1 MSNDSL
7 ATSTT
12 APSAQGG
19 GSPVVVNMYKRWG
32 DDGAGMSA
40 EWTVLE
46 LAALDANHLRSA
58 ISSAVAP
65 NGFATKVYAKFPR
78 TSRTVALQH
87 RLRGGGPGSPIR
99 ECGEDAEPEPAV
111 ERLDAWPTDT
121 PMADPP
127 IAAIAPGSVGEGREN
142 TDVCAGRIPTDGA
155 AHTSGGDPSGFQSPR
170 SNGDGD
176 GPRRVAT
183 VA

>member
-1 MSNDSL
+1 MF
-7 ATSTT
+7 
-12 APSAQGG
+12 
-19 GSPVVVNMYKRWG
+19 KRWG
-32 DDGAGMSA
+32 DDGTGLPK

-65 NGFATKVYAKFPR
+65 NGFATQIYAKFPR
-78 TSRTVALQH
+78 TQRTIALQH

-99 ECGEDAEPEPAV
+99 ECGEDAQPERAV
-111 ERLDAWPTDT
+111 EYLDTWPTDT
-121 PMADPP
+121 PMEDPP

-142 TDVCAGRIPTDGA
+142 TNVDAGPGRISTDGA

-170 SNGDGD
+170 SNAAGNA
-176 GPRRVAT
+176 PRRFAS
-183 VA
+183 AA

>member
-19 GSPVVVNMYKRWG
+19 GSPVVVNMYRRWG
-32 DDGAGMSA
+32 DDSSGMPA

-46 LAALDANHLRSA
+46 LSAIDANHLRSA

-78 TSRTVALQH
+78 TARTVALQH

-99 ECGEDAEPEPAV
+99 ECGEDAQPEPAV
-111 ERLDAWPTDT
+111 EYLDTWPTDT

-127 IAAIAPGSVGEGREN
+127 IAAVAPGSVGEGREN
-142 TDVCAGRIPTDGA
+142 TNGGPGRISTDGA
-155 AHTSGGDPSGFQSPR
+155 AHTSAGDLSGFQSPR
-170 SNGDGD
+170 SNGDD
-176 GPRRVAT
+176 GPRRFAS
-183 VA
+183 AA